1 MFTVRFN
8 PHCLKFLK
16 KLPIENNERI
26 ISKIKLLQSEPFPT
40 DTKRVVGVKDKLFRV
55 RVGKYRILYAVNYSS
70 NEIYIAKIDLR
81 ENVY

>member
-16 KLPIENNERI
+16 KIPADNNERI
-26 ISKIKLLQSEPFPT
+26 INKIKSLQNNPFPT
-40 DTKRVVGVKDKLFRV
+40 DTKRVVNVKDKLFRI

-70 NEIYIAKIDLR
+70 NELYT
-81 ENVY
+81 